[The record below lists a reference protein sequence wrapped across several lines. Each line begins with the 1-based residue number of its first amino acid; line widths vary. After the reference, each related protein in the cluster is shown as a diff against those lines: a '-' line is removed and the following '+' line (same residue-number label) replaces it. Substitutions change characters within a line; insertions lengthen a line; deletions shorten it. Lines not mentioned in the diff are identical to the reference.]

1 MGFNFALAM
10 NSTYCNYLYFSSIKK
25 STLLFLLFFSSICAF
40 AQPQYFN
47 NTYVGGSNAIPFT
60 PNSSTTFQ
68 RAQFVWGPGS
78 FTGATVGAI
87 SKVYFYA
94 ASTTTSTF
102 SNFVV
107 RLGTSN
113 TNPLSSAAWYTATM
127 QTALTS
133 SSYTISTTTSGW
145 AAITLTTPV
154 AYDPSKFLIIDIT
167 STGTTAGGFSIN
179 QQTLTMVP
187 GRVYGTAAA
196 GTPSGGDNLT
206 PDFGFDLLKSANDV
220 GITALVSPSSPCG
233 AASEPFTIRIANLG
247 SNAIAANQNIAIN
260 ADLSGVISGSY
271 SRKFNRAIAIGASD
285 TIHLGNLT
293 NTQALNGNL
302 NIKAWCR
309 HTPDTAFRNDTLKT
323 VFFISGTPGAPNP
336 KDVSKCG
343 GGSAKVN
350 AGVPSNTTGVW
361 YNSATSTIAMAI
373 DSIFNTPYLYPGVTT
388 FYVESGRLGAT
399 KNQNTNLGATG
410 TSYGLGNPGGNMFN
424 ITANKSLK
432 IDSLALN
439 LNTTNTV
446 NVNVYAKVGSYSGS
460 QTNPAA
466 WTLIR
471 SQKVVGKGIGKESRI
486 NMAGYVVPIGLYGI
500 YIQVSE
506 GITWN
511 AGAFGFTNPDFTL
524 SLGDAVIN
532 SFGTVTTS
540 ASWAGNIYYR
550 TVCTGTRLPVNVTV
564 KPSPSGAAFI
574 KGTTFQ
580 TTQAGTI
587 GSQGNPDIVAK
598 SDILTYEI
606 TPPTGH
612 TNSGYGSTWIM
623 SDFTLRTKSGRIL
636 STAYYSPA
644 NPTPSGGTN
653 AKITFNPDASLTDT
667 TIIMTISIK
676 DLGPHF
682 CDSTLTRNILVVP
695 RPEPDFKFT
704 QPVCDGDNV
713 IFNNLSKIQSG
724 KLSYKWD
731 FATGDPGDTSLNQ
744 DAVFTF
750 PRSGLF
756 NVKLIATSIPY
767 GYVEI
772 KTIPVTVTEIPNISF
787 KVFNAC
793 LGDSVSFVNATTISK
808 GTITYRWDLGNGSTS
823 TKTNVK
829 QKYTTAGSYKV
840 TLTATSNGCSKS
852 LTKNAWE
859 FARPVAKFTSPSVLC
874 DKTDI
879 QFLNGSTITVGNLGY
894 RWTFS
899 DGGTST
905 ATNPLHVFA
914 NSGVQT
920 VKMKTISEFG
930 CADSITK
937 TIVLSEAP
945 VADFTYNS
953 ACNLTPTNFIFTGSK
968 PGNGFLTN
976 FLWDFGGEDTSRLES
991 PSKQLKIIGK
1001 KIVTLTTT
1009 SNNGCTDQ
1017 IKKEV
1022 SVKLQSKA
1030 DFEVSDVCDGE
1041 NAVFTNKSKVS
1052 SGSLNYLWKFGDGNF
1067 SNSQAPR
1074 HMYQGGVSKTY
1085 NVTLVALVPGG
1096 CSDSLSR
1103 AVSVNATP
1111 NSDFTY
1117 TTGGRN
1123 VYFKAKEAGNT
1134 TYHWDFGDGASADAM
1149 NSQYHY
1155 NAFEYGSYNACLVV
1169 ANAAG
1174 CFSQTCKTITISGG
1188 IDILSKNTGLD
1199 IYPNP
1204 SEGKFTVKVL
1214 NPQTDISIEVYSLL
1228 GEKIMTIPANSLKS
1242 TYNIDLD
1249 IANGIYLVKVTNGGL
1264 LTTQKINIQK

>member
-1 MGFNFALAM
+1 MVL
-10 NSTYCNYLYFSSIKK
+10 SSVAI
-25 STLLFLLFFSSICAF
+25 

-47 NTYVGGSNAIPFT
+47 NTFVGGANAIPFT

-68 RAQFVWGPGS
+68 RAQFVWGPGA
-78 FTGATVGAI
+78 FTGATAGAI
-87 SKVYFYA
+87 NKVYFYA
-94 ASTTTSTF
+94 ASTSSSAF
-102 SNFVV
+102 NNFVV
-107 RLGTSN
+107 KLGISA
-113 TNPLSSAAWYTATM
+113 TNPLSSSAWYSATM

-133 SSYTISTTTSGW
+133 TSYSISTTTSGW
-145 AAITLTTPV
+145 ASITLTNPV
-154 AYDPSKFLIIDIT
+154 VYDPTKFLVIDIS
-167 STGTTAGGFSIN
+167 STGTSAGGFSIN

-187 GRVYGTAAA
+187 GRVYGTAIA

-233 AASEPFTIRIANLG
+233 TAIDPFIIRIANLG
-247 SNAIAANQNIAIN
+247 SNVIAANQNIAIN
-260 ADLSGVISGSY
+260 ATLSGVVSTSY

-285 TIHLGNLT
+285 TIHLGTLT
-293 NTQALNGNL
+293 NTQNLNGDL
-302 NIKAWCR
+302 NIKTWCR
-309 HTPDTAFRNDTLKT
+309 HSLDTAFRNDTLKT
-323 VFFISGTPGAPNP
+323 VFFISGTPSAPNP
-336 KDVSKCG
+336 KDVTKCG
-343 GGSAKVN
+343 GGSAKIN

-361 YNSATSTIAMAI
+361 YNSATNTIAMGI

-388 FYVESGRLGAT
+388 FYVESGRLSST
-399 KNQNTNLGATG
+399 KNQTTNIGATG
-410 TSYGLGNPGGNMFN
+410 TSFGLGNPGGNMFN

-446 NVNVYAKVGSYSGS
+446 NVNVYAKVGSYVGS
-460 QTNPAA
+460 QTNPAV
-466 WTLIR
+466 WTLIQ
-471 SQKVVGKGIGKESRI
+471 SQKIVGKGVGKESRI
-486 NMAGYVVPIGLYGI
+486 NMNGYVVPIGVYGI
-500 YIQVSE
+500 YIQTSE

-511 AGAFGFTNPDFTL
+511 PGAFSFTNSDFTL

-532 SFGTVTTS
+532 AFGTVTTN
-540 ASWAGNIYYR
+540 ASWAGSIYYR
-550 TVCTGTRLPVNVTV
+550 TVCTGARLPVNVTV
-564 KPSPSGAAFI
+564 KPSPSGATFI

-587 GSQGNPDIVAK
+587 GSIGNPDIVAK
-598 SDILTYEI
+598 GDILTYEI
-606 TPPTGH
+606 TPPTGY

-623 SDFTLRTKSGRIL
+623 SDFTLRTKSGRII
-636 STAYYSPA
+636 STAFYSPA
-644 NPTPSGGTN
+644 NPVPSGSAN
-653 AKITFNPDASLTDT
+653 AKITFSSNASLTDT
-667 TIIMTISIK
+667 TVIMTISIK
-676 DLGPHF
+676 DLGPYF
-682 CDSTLTRNILVVP
+682 CDSTLTRHVLVAP

-731 FATGDPGDTSLNQ
+731 FATGNPADTSLNQ

-750 PRSGLF
+750 PSSGIF

-793 LGDSVSFVNATTISK
+793 LGDSVSFVNSSTISK
-808 GTITYRWDLGNGSTS
+808 GSITYRWDLGNGNTS
-823 TKTNVK
+823 TKTSVK
-829 QKYTTAGSYKV
+829 QKYINAGSYKV

-859 FARPVAKFTSPSVLC
+859 FARPVAKFTAPPVLC

-879 QFLNGSTITVGNLGY
+879 QFLNGSTITMGNLGY

-899 DGGTST
+899 DGGIST
-905 ATNPLHVFA
+905 ATNPKHIFA

-937 TIVLSEAP
+937 TINLSEAP
-945 VADFTYNS
+945 AAEFAYNS
-953 ACNLTPTNFIFTGSK
+953 ACNLTPTNFIFTGSI
-968 PGNGFLTN
+968 PGNGSLTN
-976 FLWDFGGEDTSRLES
+976 FLWDFGGEDTSRLKN

-1001 KIVTLTTT
+1001 KIVTLTVT
-1009 SNNGCTDQ
+1009 SNNGCSDQ

-1022 SVKLQSKA
+1022 NVKLQSKA

-1067 SNSQAPR
+1067 SNSQSPR
-1074 HMYQGGVSKTY
+1074 HIYFGGISKTY

-1096 CSDSLSR
+1096 CADSLTRS
-1103 AVSVNATP
+1103 VSVNATP
-1111 NSDFTY
+1111 NSDFNY
-1117 TTGGRN
+1117 TTGGRF
-1123 VYFKAKEAGNT
+1123 VYFKAIETGNT
-1134 TYHWDFGDGASADAM
+1134 TYHWDFGDGGSADVI

-1155 NAFEYGSYNACLVV
+1155 DAFEYGFYNACLVV

-1174 CFSQTCKTITISGG
+1174 CFSQTCKTIVITGG
-1188 IDILSKNTGLD
+1188 TDKLTKNEGVE

-1204 SEGKFTVKVL
+1204 NHGKFTVNVQ
-1214 NPQTDISIEVYSLL
+1214 NPQSDISIVVYSLL
-1228 GEKIMTIPANSLKS
+1228 GEKILSIPANPLKA
-1242 TYNIDLD
+1242 TYSIETE
-1249 IANGIYLVKVTNGGL
+1249 IAYGIYVVKITNGGL
-1264 LTTQKINIQK
+1264 VSTQKVNIQK